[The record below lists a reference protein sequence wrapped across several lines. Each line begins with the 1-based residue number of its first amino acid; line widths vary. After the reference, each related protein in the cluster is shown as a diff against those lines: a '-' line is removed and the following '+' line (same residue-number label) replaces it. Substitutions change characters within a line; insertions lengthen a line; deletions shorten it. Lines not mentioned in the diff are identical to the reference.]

1 MATDD
6 QGAVPRYRRPTRE
19 MATPQPA
26 ATDFDAHAWRC
37 LGSPDGPGAR
47 RFDEVKQELVNVKQD
62 AVLADK
68 ERRAE
73 IVSIRLR
80 LAGWGAVIAF
90 LVFAIPIALG
100 VWIKWRTEAMEASAI
115 KRSDIEAALQRHAET
130 QSAKRL
136 DDAGLI
142 KMMVDKAL
150 VLPPDS
156 TPMQKARR

>member
-1 MATDD
+1 ME
-6 QGAVPRYRRPTRE
+6 YRRPTRE
-19 MATPQPA
+19 IVTPQPVT
-26 ATDFDAHAWRC
+26 TDWDVHAWRC

-100 VWIKWRTEAMEASAI
+100 IWIKWRTEAMEAGAI
-115 KRSDIEAALQRHAET
+115 KRADIEAALQRHAET
-130 QSAKRL
+130 QAAIRS
-136 DDAGLI
+136 DNAGLI
-142 KMMVDKAL
+142 KTMVDKAM

-156 TPMQKARR
+156 TPIRNAHK